1 MWRHRLSM
9 KRPHKAF
16 LAGASLL
23 LLVAVGG
30 WKLSNARSFQV
41 AGDLVH
47 RVETTDKVVAL
58 TLDDGPTPA
67 FTREVLKVL
76 KDKGVAA
83 TFYLTGREAA
93 KSPDLVRAIHAHG
106 HEIGNHSFHHRRLVF
121 MAAADIRAEV
131 ERGELAI
138 RTAGYDGPL
147 TFRPPHGKK
156 LFYLPY
162 YLDSRAITTVM
173 WDVEP
178 EKSDDV
184 GRDPA
189 KIVRFVGEQVRPG
202 SIILMHV
209 MYQARGPSR
218 AALPG
223 VIDAL
228 KRQGYRFVTVSE
240 LLSKRH

>member
-1 MWRHRLSM
+1 MSLTRL
-9 KRPHKAF
+9 HKAA
-16 LAGASLL
+16 LAGGAL

-30 WKLSNARSFQV
+30 WKLSNARTFQV
-41 AGDLVH
+41 AGNLVH
-47 RVETTDKVVAL
+47 RVEATDKVVAL

-76 KDKGVAA
+76 KDKGVPA

-93 KSPDLVRAIHAHG
+93 TSPDAVRAIHAHG
-106 HEIGNHSFHHRRLVF
+106 HEIGNHAFNHKRLVF

-131 ERGELAI
+131 ERGEQAI
-138 RTAGYDGPL
+138 RAAGYDGPL

-178 EKSDDV
+178 EQSGDV
-184 GRDPA
+184 GRDPE
-189 KIVRFVGEQVRPG
+189 KIVRFVGEHVRPG

-223 VIDAL
+223 VIDEL

-240 LLSKRH
+240 LLARRKPT

>member
-1 MWRHRLSM
+1 V
-9 KRPHKAF
+9 
-16 LAGASLL
+16 L
-23 LLVAVGG
+23 LLVLAGG
-30 WKLSNARSFQV
+30 WKLGNARTFQV

-47 RVETTDKVVAL
+47 RIDTTDKVVAL

-67 FTREVLKVL
+67 FTREVLQVL
-76 KDKGVAA
+76 RDKGVPA

-93 KSPDLVRAIHAHG
+93 TSPDSVKAIYTAG
-106 HEIGNHSFHHRRLVF
+106 HEIGNHSYHHKRLVF
-121 MAAADIRAEV
+121 MPAADIRAEV
-131 ERGELAI
+131 ERSELAL
-138 RTAGYDGPL
+138 RTAGYTGPL

-156 LFYLPY
+156 LFYLPW
-162 YLDSRAITTVM
+162 YLESRAITTVM
-173 WDVEP
+173 WDVDP
-178 EKSDDV
+178 EQSDDI

-189 KIVRFVGEQVRPG
+189 KIVRFVGEQARPG

-223 VIDAL
+223 VIDEL

-240 LLSKRH
+240 LLKRR

>member
-1 MWRHRLSM
+1 M
-9 KRPHKAF
+9 
-16 LAGASLL
+16 L
-23 LLVAVGG
+23 LLVVVGG
-30 WKLSNARSFQV
+30 WKLSNARTFQA

-76 KDKGVAA
+76 RDKGVPA

-93 KSPDLVRAIHAHG
+93 TSPDSVRAIYAHG
-106 HEIGNHSFHHRRLVF
+106 HEIGNHAFHHKRLVF

-131 ERGELAI
+131 ERGEQAI
-138 RTAGYDGPL
+138 RAAGYDGPL

-178 EKSDDV
+178 EQSGDV

-189 KIVRFVGEQVRPG
+189 KIVRFVADHVRPG

-223 VIDAL
+223 VIDEL

-240 LLSKRH
+240 LLTQRKPG